1 MLLGD
6 QQKSHS
12 VEGSIPILRSLA
24 HHIQTPVYMSTS
36 NQASRLKAIIETAI
50 DGIITIDEHG
60 IVDSINPAA
69 ATLFGFREEEVVG
82 KNISMLMPEPDRSH
96 HDQYLNAYLNTGEAR
111 IIGIGR
117 EVKGQ
122 KKNGTIFPFRL
133 AISEVNITEGVRIF
147 TGIIHDLTKR
157 KEAEEQLKQYAEELE
172 RSNRELEEFAYVS
185 SHDLQEPLRKIR
197 TFGSRIEDKELENLS
212 AKGKEYL
219 NRMLNASER
228 MQGLIEDLLSF
239 SRVSTKREP
248 FVTVDLNEI
257 AAEVVSDLELLIQE
271 SETKMTIHPLPQIE
285 ADATQMRQ
293 LFQNLISNAIK
304 FSGDKVP
311 ELTISSELLKQPG
324 KPDLAQITFKDNGIG
339 FDEKYL
345 DRIFQ
350 IFQRLEGRKYEGSG
364 IGLAICK
371 RIANK
376 HGGDITGNSK
386 PGEGA
391 TFIVTLARKHPRH
404 EK

>member
-1 MLLGD
+1 MT
-6 QQKSHS
+6 KN
-12 VEGSIPILRSLA
+12 
-24 HHIQTPVYMSTS
+24 

-60 IVDSINPAA
+60 IVESINPAA
-69 ATLFGFREEEVVG
+69 ATLFGFTEEEVIDQ
-82 KNISMLMPEPDRSH
+82 NISMLMPEPDRSH
-96 HDQYLNAYLNTGEAR
+96 HDRYLHSYLSTGEAR

-117 EVKGQ
+117 EVKGL
-122 KKNGTIFPFRL
+122 KNDGTVFPFRL
-133 AISEVNITEGVRIF
+133 AISEVNITEGKRIF
-147 TGIIHDLTKR
+147 TGIIHDLTLQ
-157 KEAEEQLKQYAEELE
+157 KEAEEKLKSYAEELE
-172 RSNRELEEFAYVS
+172 RSNKELEEFAYVS

-197 TFGSRIEDKELENLS
+197 AFGSRIEEKELDNLS
-212 AKGKEYL
+212 PKGKDYL
-219 NRMLNASER
+219 NRMLTASER

-248 FVTVDLNEI
+248 FVKVNLNEI
-257 AAEVVSDLELLIQE
+257 AKGVVSDLELLIQE
-271 SETKMTIHPLPQIE
+271 TGAQLTIHPLPIIE
-285 ADATQMRQ
+285 ADGTQMRQ

-311 ELTISSELLKQPG
+311 ELKILSNTIERKG
-324 KPDLAQITFKDNGIG
+324 EPDLVELTFEDQGIG

-345 DRIFQ
+345 SRIFQ

-376 HGGDITGNSK
+376 HGGDITGKSK

-391 TFIVTLARKHPRH
+391 TFYVTLSETQPHKD
-404 EK
+404 